1 MTKIY
6 ESDPWLE
13 PYKQAIDARHERILA
28 TAKKLTASVAD
39 AGTEVGEGV
48 GPGTGASKM
57 KDPASKSRAGY
68 GARLNKAVNNHLYYG
83 LHRDAE
89 GWVLREWAPN
99 ATRIYLIGDFNN
111 WKRSPAWELKPIG
124 SGNWELR
131 VPQMFIRHGELY
143 KLFIEWPGGGAE
155 RLPAYVTRVVQD
167 PETKVFSAQV
177 WAPATPY
184 HWSHP
189 TPVSCE
195 ADKGSPAGGVGL
207 APQGRATRS
216 ASCEADEWAAACKE
230 GVLAAERRAAHGNV
244 SGRGPSSGLG
254 GMRGGAPN
262 RIGSQDPLRQPPFI
276 YECHIGMATEQEKV
290 GSFEEF
296 RRDVLPR
303 VKKLGYNVLQIMA
316 LQEHPYYG
324 SFGYQVSNFFALSS
338 RFGTPEEFKAL
349 VDEAHGMGISVI
361 MDIVHSHS
369 VSNEAEGLGRFDGR
383 EDLYFYQGDAGHHPA
398 WGSRCFDYG
407 KDEVQYFLLSNC
419 KFWMEEYH
427 LDGFRFDGVTSM
439 LYWDHGLGTDFGDY
453 SLYFGPGVDG
463 NAVTYLALANMLI
476 HEIRPDAIT
485 IAEDVSGMAGLAAP
499 FEAGGVGFDYRMAMG
514 VADHWIKWI
523 KEKSDEQWSPGEM
536 WFELTRKR
544 DDERTVSYAECH
556 DQALVGDKTLIFRLI
571 DKEMYW
577 CMDKASQ
584 NLTVDRGMALHKMI
598 RLVTAATAGDGYL
611 TFMGNEFGHPE
622 WIDFPREGN
631 GWSYKYAR
639 RQWSLADNPALR
651 YGQLQDFDSAMV
663 HLLEERGVLT
673 ERPVLLRADEEK
685 KILVFLR
692 KNCIFA
698 FNFNPSESFEN
709 YGFDAPE
716 GEYVLAL
723 DSDQTEFGGF
733 ARLQAGE
740 SHITMDARLSL
751 YLPSRCA
758 LVLLRKEAKK

>member
-1 MTKIY
+1 MMTKIY

-13 PYKQAIDARHERILA
+13 PYKEAIDARHERILA
-28 TAKKLTASVAD
+28 TAEKLTASVAG
-39 AGTEVGEGV
+39 AGS
-48 GPGTGASKM
+48 ASAQKR
-57 KDPASKSRAGY
+57 RAGY

-83 LHRDAE
+83 LHRDAD

-177 WAPATPY
+177 WAPAVPY
-184 HWSHP
+184 RWKHP
-189 TPVSCE
+189 LPENSQ
-195 ADKGSPAGGVGL
+195 AKGKLPARQASP
-207 APQGRATRS
+207 
-216 ASCEADEWAAACKE
+216 
-230 GVLAAERRAAHGNV
+230 
-244 SGRGPSSGLG
+244 
-254 GMRGGAPN
+254 
-262 RIGSQDPLRQPPFI
+262 QPPFI

-296 RRDVLPR
+296 RLDVLPR

-453 SLYFGPGVDG
+453 SLYFGPGVDE

-598 RLVTAATAGDGYL
+598 RLATAATAGDGYL

-698 FNFNPSESFEN
+698 LNFNPSESFEN

-716 GEYVLAL
+716 GEYVLTL
-723 DSDQTEFGGF
+723 DSDQAKYGGF

-758 LVLLRKEAKK
+758 LVLARKEAEK